1 MRCYFHLVNGRERL
15 TDPHGI
21 KVTNLAMAHAEALRA
36 VEELRE
42 EFDLD
47 MTGWSLVV
55 ADGAGRSLF
64 EISLDEPNGQACPA
78 RLLASPRSGGHDRP
92 ADSFCLFS
100 TALGSLHERAH

>member
-36 VEELRE
+36 IEELRE
-42 EFDLD
+42 EFEPD
-47 MTGWSLVV
+47 MTGWSLVI
-55 ADGAGRSLF
+55 ADGAGKSLF
-64 EISLDEPNGQACPA
+64 EISPDVQACPA
-78 RLLASPRSGGHDRP
+78 RLLGSTRSGGHDQP

-100 TALGSLHERAH
+100 TALGKSS

>member
-36 VEELRE
+36 IEELRE
-42 EFDLD
+42 DFEPD
-47 MTGWSLVV
+47 MTGWSLVI

-64 EISLDEPNGQACPA
+64 EISLDEPSAQARLA
-78 RLLASPRSGGHDRP
+78 RLLA
-92 ADSFCLFS
+92 
-100 TALGSLHERAH
+100 